1 MDEFGKLF
9 TTLLECIS
17 ILLWLHISFRKRI
30 KQSRGKLYFVIIY
43 VAYYYIL
50 NQFKI
55 GIIFDIIP
63 IVLVFVWVKLQF
75 HESYITSIVKYIM
88 CLLGVGLIQAIT
100 FAVIG
105 YLDEEII
112 KFEIGQIYITASIIS
127 VIISMVIYF
136 ILKNKGFQILK
147 LDEYSVAVLVFI
159 AGIVLFIKY
168 DYEKQGG
175 IYSYVYMILFFLLM
189 LFVIMMFKG
198 LKVKHN
204 LEQKQQELEA
214 RENYENAYE
223 KLLMELRR
231 KQHDYDNQIAALY
244 SLQILEDNQDNLGS
258 IQKEYAEELLT
269 REKYDELI
277 MKCDNPILTGYVY
290 TCCIEAA
297 GLGIR
302 IEPNIICQKNNSK
315 IALHQ
320 IIEILG
326 ILINNAIEYL
336 KDSNISN
343 KEINV
348 QVFGESSRLRIVVS
362 NVAEYITYNELEK
375 MFQMGYSTKGDDRG
389 IGLYSLK
396 HIVQKNKGKLIVDNI
411 SKSNKNWLEIEV
423 VF

>member
-159 AGIVLFIKY
+159 AGIVLFIK
-168 DYEKQGG
+168 
-175 IYSYVYMILFFLLM
+175 
-189 LFVIMMFKG
+189 
-198 LKVKHN
+198 
-204 LEQKQQELEA
+204 
-214 RENYENAYE
+214 
-223 KLLMELRR
+223 
-231 KQHDYDNQIAALY
+231 
-244 SLQILEDNQDNLGS
+244 
-258 IQKEYAEELLT
+258 
-269 REKYDELI
+269 
-277 MKCDNPILTGYVY
+277 
-290 TCCIEAA
+290 
-297 GLGIR
+297 
-302 IEPNIICQKNNSK
+302 
-315 IALHQ
+315 
-320 IIEILG
+320 
-326 ILINNAIEYL
+326 
-336 KDSNISN
+336 
-343 KEINV
+343 
-348 QVFGESSRLRIVVS
+348 
-362 NVAEYITYNELEK
+362 
-375 MFQMGYSTKGDDRG
+375 
-389 IGLYSLK
+389 
-396 HIVQKNKGKLIVDNI
+396 
-411 SKSNKNWLEIEV
+411 
-423 VF
+423 